1 MTQTAFLTACRDAI
15 GAAQVLTDPHDTAP
29 YLTDWRRRYTG
40 AACAVLCPATPD
52 EVAALVKLAVEHR
65 IALVPQGGN
74 TGLAAGATP
83 DASGAQAVISL
94 RRLNRGRDVAP
105 HKNTIRVD
113 AGVMPA
119 EVQKHADEAGRLF
132 PLS

>member
-1 MTQTAFLTACRDAI
+1 MTQTAFLGACRDTI

-65 IALVPQGGN
+65 IAQVAVDAL
-74 TGLAAGATP
+74 GAV
-83 DASGAQAVISL
+83 ASALDRHVDLRGRSL
-94 RRLNRGRDVAP
+94 RSPQWPDLNRSNWSLQRTNAAP
-105 HKNTIRVD
+105 SVE
-113 AGVMPA
+113 P
-119 EVQKHADEAGRLF
+119 
-132 PLS
+132 